1 MRCSKSLVI
10 DYFQFIIRMTDNIL
24 QSSEKKGKLMETD
37 SVNRDIGRRIRN
49 FRNRNGLTQQE
60 LADRTEL
67 TKGFISQLERG
78 QVSASVVTLMD
89 LIECLGTTPAEFFK
103 DEEERVVF
111 TEKEYFEKL
120 DELGN
125 SRQWIVPNAQR
136 FQMEPLL
143 VVVQPHS
150 SLEEDKPHNGE
161 EFGYL
166 MSGRLNLYLGE
177 KVYHV
182 KSGESFYYQAS
193 QKHRIENPG
202 NRPAKLLW
210 ISTPP
215 EF

>member
-1 MRCSKSLVI
+1 M
-10 DYFQFIIRMTDNIL
+10 D
-24 QSSEKKGKLMETD
+24 TD
-37 SVNRDIGRRIRN
+37 SINRDIGKRIKDR
-49 FRNRNGLTQQE
+49 RNRNGLTQQE

-103 DEEERVVF
+103 DEEEQVVF
-111 TEKEYFEKL
+111 TEQEYFEKL
-120 DELGN
+120 DEQGN
-125 SRQWIVPNAQR
+125 SKQWIVPMAQR

-143 VVVQPHS
+143 VLIQPHS
-150 SLEEDKPHNGE
+150 SLEEDKPHIGE
-161 EFGYL
+161 EFGYVI
-166 MSGRLNLYLGE
+166 SGRLNLWLGD
-177 KVYHV
+177 KVYHI

-193 QKHRIENPG
+193 QKHRIENSG
-202 NRPAKLLW
+202 SRPAKFLW

>member
-1 MRCSKSLVI
+1 M
-10 DYFQFIIRMTDNIL
+10 D
-24 QSSEKKGKLMETD
+24 TD
-37 SVNRDIGRRIRN
+37 SINRDIGRRIRN
-49 FRNRNGLTQQE
+49 HRNRNGLTQQE

-78 QVSASVVTLMD
+78 QVSASVLERGQVSASVVTLMD

-103 DEEERVVF
+103 DEEEQVVF

-120 DELGN
+120 DEQGN
-125 SRQWIVPNAQR
+125 SRQWIVPTAQR

-143 VVVQPHS
+143 VVIQPHS

-166 MSGRLNLYLGE
+166 MSGRLNLWLGD
-177 KVYHV
+177 KVYHI

-193 QKHRIENPG
+193 QKHRIENSG
-202 NRPAKLLW
+202 SRPAKFLW